1 VCRIAQ
7 AGCLQSAIVDAMQTH
22 VPMKRLLGVASADNQ
37 IFTLEEF
44 NHLKE
49 CTECF
54 EAWSDSID
62 QLVRDGSLIS
72 NSASMSRASGT
83 PGIPACRTNGAPFQS

>member
-1 VCRIAQ
+1 
-7 AGCLQSAIVDAMQTH
+7 MQTH
-22 VPMKRLLGVASADNQ
+22 VPMKRLLGVAAADNQ

-49 CTECF
+49 CTECL

-62 QLVRDGSLIS
+62 QLVRDGTLV
-72 NSASMSRASGT
+72 
-83 PGIPACRTNGAPFQS
+83 

>member
-1 VCRIAQ
+1 MVA
-7 AGCLQSAIVDAMQTH
+7 AMQTH

-54 EAWSDSID
+54 DAWSDFID
-62 QLVRDGSLIS
+62 QLVRDGTLVS
-72 NSASMSRASGT
+72 NSPSKSS
-83 PGIPACRTNGAPFQS
+83 IS